1 MIAFMALALLCAVA
15 LLLLRPD
22 GLFSTALRKA
32 SSDHPRVVM
41 GIASLLA
48 VILFVGGLWSSPE
61 RRETDAQGYG
71 ELWYMVQT
79 SPQLRDEARTRMA
92 DGILTGEEL
101 QELRERYRQAPGV
114 EAMRSGVGREL
125 AR

>member
-1 MIAFMALALLCAVA
+1 MTSMVALALLVTVA
-15 LLLLRPD
+15 LLLLRP
-22 GLFSTALRKA
+22 GGMVATSLRLV
-32 SSDHPRVVM
+32 SSDHPRIVL
-41 GIASLLA
+41 GLTSLLA
-48 VILFVGGLWSSPE
+48 VSLCIVGLWPSPE
-61 RRETDAQGYG
+61 RRETDAEGYG

-79 SPQLRDEARTRMA
+79 APALRDAARARMA

-101 QELRERYRQAPGV
+101 QELRESYRQAPSV